1 MVFQS
6 FSLGLVQGIT
16 EFLPVS
22 SSAHLALLQHYLGW
36 AQPALTFDIML
47 HLATMVATLFYFRED
62 LILFGGQW
70 FRGLVQDDA
79 RSRPGWNLGWAMI
92 AGTIATVIV
101 GLPLKPLV
109 ERFSTSVPS
118 IGFFLLITA
127 LLLWVASGW
136 GGGEGKKVSVSR
148 GIKVGLAQGM
158 AVMPGISR
166 SGSTIVAGLGLGLS
180 REDAF
185 RFSFFLSLPAI
196 LGASLLELKDVL
208 GDKTIF
214 LPDGW
219 LLGVI
224 TAAVSGYIAL
234 ALLHKVVTLGK
245 WRYFSWY
252 CALLGIACLI

>member
-1 MVFQS
+1 MALQS
-6 FSLGLVQGIT
+6 FFLGLVQGVT

-22 SSAHLALLQHYLGW
+22 SSAHLALFQNYLGW
-36 AQPALTFDIML
+36 AEPALTFDILL
-47 HLATMVATLFYFRED
+47 HLATMLATLIYFRED
-62 LILFGGQW
+62 LVFLGAQW
-70 FRGLVQDDA
+70 FRGLIQADA
-79 RSRPGWNLGWAMI
+79 RSQPGWNLGWAMI
-92 AGTIATVIV
+92 TGTIATVVV

-109 ERFSTSVPS
+109 ERFSTSIPA
-118 IGFFLLITA
+118 IGFFLIITSV
-127 LLLWVASGW
+127 LLWFASNLQSGDRA
-136 GGGEGKKVSVSR
+136 VSVSR

-166 SGSTIVAGLGLGLS
+166 SGSTIVAGLWLGLS

-196 LGASLLELKDVL
+196 LGATLLEFKDVL
-208 GDKTIF
+208 SDKVLF

-219 LLGVI
+219 YLGVL

-252 CALLGIACLI
+252 CALLGIVCLI

>member
-6 FSLGLVQGIT
+6 FFLGLVQGIT

-22 SSAHLALLQHYLGW
+22 SSAHLALIQHYLGW
-36 AQPALTFDIML
+36 AQPALTFDILL

-70 FRGLVQDDA
+70 FYGLVQRDA
-79 RSRPGWNLGWAMI
+79 RSQPGWNLGWAMI
-92 AGTIATVIV
+92 AGTVATVVI

-109 ERFSTSVPS
+109 ERFSTSVPV
-118 IGFFLLITA
+118 IGFFLLVTS
-127 LLLWVASGW
+127 LLLWIATKW
-136 GGGEGKKVSVSR
+136 KGGEDKISVSR
-148 GIKVGLAQGM
+148 GIKVGLAQGL

-208 GDKTIF
+208 CEKALF
-214 LPDGW
+214 LPGGW
-219 LLGVI
+219 YLGVI